1 MGGSMIE
8 GIEES
13 SEFQIFNAVETAKME
28 DELYIKMAMHYD
40 ELVNAMIYY
49 TNEGDTDLM
58 EIM

>member
-1 MGGSMIE
+1 
-8 GIEES
+8 
-13 SEFQIFNAVETAKME
+13 ME

-49 TNEGDTDLM
+49 TNEGDTDIM